1 MKYSLRISSFLVLPI
16 LLFSSMS
23 LHCSV
28 KNTFLSLLVILW
40 NSEFSWVYLSLSPLP
55 FASLLFQLF
64 VKPPQ
69 TTTVPSCI
77 HFSLGWFWSLTSVQC
92 YKLPSIVVQAFCLP
106 GLVPWITSTVIII
119 GEGNGNTL
127 QCSCLENP
135 RDGGAW
141 WAAVYGVVQSRT
153 WLKRLSSSSSIII
166 RDLI

>member
-1 MKYSLRISSFLVLPI
+1 MKYSLRISSFLVFPI

-40 NSEFSWVYLSLSPLP
+40 NSAFSWVYLSLSPLP

-106 GLVPWITSTVIII
+106 GLVPWIYLLPPLYNNWRRKWQPIPVFLP
-119 GEGNGNTL
+119 GESQGRWSLVG
-127 QCSCLENP
+127 C
-135 RDGGAW
+135 
-141 WAAVYGVVQSRT
+141 
-153 WLKRLSSSSSIII
+153 RLWGCTES
-166 RDLI
+166 DMTEAT